1 VKKSILILLL
11 CAILL
16 AGCNNSGD
24 DPVVT
29 TEVTEKKPADTTPP
43 LTKRGDTYVITEE
56 RYVEGVNEIST
67 NREKYIGQR
76 IEVEGEY
83 MAELYVDEMYYS
95 VYRNIIAVERH
106 EDEDGHV
113 HTHTHDSYK
122 LGFRIKHDANNKPSS
137 KTFVKVSGI
146 LETYE
151 QNGEEYL
158 IINADYLKKSDNP
171 GKVYLRY

>member
-1 VKKSILILLL
+1 MKKSILILLL

-16 AGCNNSGD
+16 AGCGTSGD
-24 DPVVT
+24 NPAET
-29 TEVTEKKPADTTPP
+29 TAVTEKKPADTTPP

-67 NREKYIGQR
+67 NREKYIGKR

-95 VYRNIIAVERH
+95 VYRNITVVERH
-106 EDEDGHV
+106 EHEDGEI
-113 HTHTHDSYK
+113 HTKLHDSYK
-122 LGFRIKHDANNKPSS
+122 LGFRIKHEANNKPTS
-137 KTFVKVSGI
+137 KSFVKVSGI

-171 GKVYLRY
+171 GKVNLRY